1 MKHCCYF
8 LTLAA
13 SLCFL
18 QPVAAQFTMQQ
29 SSGIK
34 RLRADQRQ
42 HRTEVYAS
50 GKLQAQRGDVMAQ
63 RRKSTDESLPRLRAP
78 QMAEATGTELW
89 GNVIYA
95 RSWEPEDVEPAY
107 GVYAYCP
114 EVGSNYVYARP
125 VAVDD
130 KLRANGSGTFYDG
143 VYHFMLYDIWSYY
156 QEWDTAKWIQLREVE
171 DNSKAFNA
179 TDTDYD
185 VVTGLSYGCY
195 YNPATDSYEF
205 AAVDYGTRSKLV
217 RCPCDL
223 YIAIAINSR
232 GEVYGVKWSDSS
244 LYRIDKATGEETLV
258 GPTGMEVGDY
268 LQSATFDRSNDV
280 MYWACNDMY
289 GESYLCTVDT
299 ETGRATKLAIFSDR
313 EQLSSLYVPERSM
326 PDTPAAS
333 TGLKLDFSQGS
344 LTGDVIFTLPS
355 LTVDG
360 KALSGTLDYTVMV
373 NGQEAVSG
381 QANPLVQVRHTLTV
395 PEGFALVRVVA
406 SNASGKGKEAVSRQ
420 WFGADT
426 PSPVED
432 VSLSLTG
439 EYNNHAKVTW
449 NAPSGTGIHG
459 GYVATDQLLYD
470 VVRYPDSL
478 VVASKIPLTSFEED
492 LDINRPGI
500 WWYGVTAYNG
510 SLKGEEACSGNGT
523 SKGIAGVPYFEGFDT
538 KDAFNQFEIIDA
550 NNDGC
555 TWIYNSK
562 VHMAQYSASYTND
575 ADDWLLSPE
584 INLLSGRMYK
594 LEFVYKGFDD
604 RKPER
609 LEMAIGQGSDVARY
623 TTVVEPMVIGNYDRL
638 QHESLFEVPSD
649 GRYRLGL
656 HAMSDMGA
664 YYLYVD
670 SLSITEYALSGAP
683 MAVTDFQ
690 VIPAVDGTAEAVLR
704 FVCPVKSN
712 DGKDLQ
718 RLSKVEIL
726 RDNVCIHTF
735 SEVSP
740 GEALEYSDREVPNGN
755 HLYRV
760 IAWSEA
766 GKGAENTCQTF
777 VGQDFPLAPQNVR
790 LADLGGTL
798 RLTWEAPGSV
808 GINGHYVHVDGLE
821 YTVYT
826 SSYSGILTPYAE
838 VKGAKSIDITDA
850 FAAGAQQMVYFVVR
864 AKSPAGEGDRA
875 SSNSLIGGAPYQLP
889 FLESFPNGTY
899 PETFWMSQGY
909 NPFRLANNISYNADG
924 GCMGW
929 KSNGFDHEGWMSS
942 GKICLKDASSPYLIF
957 AYYALPGEEMLLKT
971 SVIQHD
977 GTETIADILDF
988 GNLEGEE
995 GWRVH
1000 KVDLSTFTDQPFVLL
1015 QLHAAGT
1022 DILTPLYI
1030 DHIRVED
1037 IMERNL
1043 RISSLEVPAE
1053 VHTQHPAHCYAR
1065 VENAGRTDVEDYT
1078 VRFFANDV
1086 QVGEVAGKDLAA
1098 FEGER
1103 CGFDYLP
1110 QVSLEGTAD
1119 RTVRAEVVCDA
1130 DGKAGD
1136 NFSALHTLRVIVP
1149 DYPVV
1154 DNLAATA
1161 VEGTEKLCL
1170 TWSEPR
1176 QEAVAKTESFESYLH
1191 KENVLTPWTT
1201 VDVERGQTY
1210 TNTKMDAGY
1219 SNVEASFWVFNPYV
1233 AAVTEDNLENYLP
1246 QDGRQCLMAAA
1257 SQLST
1262 IKHGD
1267 RNDDW
1272 IISPEVGGGEAQT
1285 IAFYAKAAKEIYG
1298 GGEPF
1303 EVHASATYP
1312 EVQCFQK
1319 LASYTAPGKWTEYEV
1334 ALPEGTRYFAIR
1346 YVGNDDNFMFLVDNI
1361 RYSTGVMK
1369 VLGYRIYCGSE
1380 LVAETAAD
1388 VHAYEVP
1395 KSDVPYYVTV
1405 CYDNGES
1412 GFSNPAS
1419 DASGILQLEVGEEE
1433 SNWYD
1438 VFGHRVDC
1446 RNAGKGIFISSD
1458 GRKIVK

>member
-8 LTLAA
+8 LAFAA
-13 SLCFL
+13 SVC
-18 QPVAAQFTMQQ
+18 VAAAHAAQFPMQQ
-29 SSGIK
+29 SSGEK
-34 RLRADQRQ
+34 RLRADQRKQ
-42 HRTEVYAS
+42 RTELCAS
-50 GKLQAQRGDVMAQ
+50 GQLQMQRGDVLEQ
-63 RRKSTDESLPRLRAP
+63 RRKPTDESLPRYRAP
-78 QMAEATGTELW
+78 QMAEVVGTELW

-107 GVYAYCP
+107 GVYAYTP
-114 EVGSNYVYARP
+114 EAGSNYVYARP

-156 QEWDTAKWIQLREVE
+156 QEWDTAKWIQIREVE
-171 DNSKAFNA
+171 DNSKIFNA

-185 VVTGLSYGCY
+185 VITGLSYGCY

-223 YIAIAINSR
+223 YIAVAVNSR

-244 LYRIDKATGEETLV
+244 LYRIDKTTGKETLV

-280 MYWACNDMY
+280 MYWACNDVY

-299 ETGRATKLAIFSDR
+299 ETGRATKLAVFADR
-313 EQLSSLYVPERSM
+313 EQLSSLYVPERSI
-326 PDTPAAS
+326 PGTPAAS
-333 TGLKLDFSQGS
+333 TALKLEFAKGS
-344 LTGDVIFTLPS
+344 LAGDVSFGLPT

-360 KALSGTLDYTVMV
+360 KALSGTLDYTVTV
-373 NGQEAVSG
+373 NGEEAVSG
-381 QANPLVQVRHTLTV
+381 QADPSAQVRHSLTV
-395 PEGFALVRVVA
+395 PEGFALVRVVV
-406 SNASGKGKEAVSRQ
+406 SNGLGKGKEATSRQ
-420 WFGADT
+420 WFGPDT
-426 PSPVED
+426 PSPAEGVA
-432 VSLSLTG
+432 LSLTG
-439 EYNNHAKVTW
+439 EFCNHAKVTW

-478 VVASKIPLTSFEED
+478 LVASKTPLTSFEED

-500 WWYGVTAYNG
+500 WWYGVTVYNG
-510 SLKGEEACSGNGT
+510 NLKSEEARSGNGT

-538 KDAFNQFEIIDA
+538 KEAFNQFEIIDA
-550 NNDGC
+550 NHDDC

-609 LEMAIGQGSDVARY
+609 LEMAIGQGSDVDGY
-623 TTVVEPMVIGNYDRL
+623 TTVVEPMVVGNYDRL
-638 QHESLFEVPSD
+638 QYESLFEVPSD

-670 SLSITEYALSGAP
+670 SLAITEYALSGAP

-690 VIPAVDGTAEAVLR
+690 VIPAANGAAEAVLR

-718 RLSKVEIL
+718 QLSKVEVL

-735 SEVSP
+735 TGAAP
-740 GEALEYSDREVPNGN
+740 GAALEYTDKEVTDGS

-766 GKGAENTCQTF
+766 GKGAENTCYTF
-777 VGQDFPLAPQNVR
+777 VGQDLPLAPQNVR
-790 LADLGGTL
+790 LVDLGGAL
-798 RLTWEAPGSV
+798 RLSWEAPGNV
-808 GINGHYVHVDGLE
+808 GINGHYVHVEGLE

-826 SSYSGILTPYAE
+826 STYSGILTPYAE
-838 VKGAKSIDITDA
+838 VKDAKSIDITDA
-850 FAAGAQQMVYFVVR
+850 FADGAQQMVYFVVR

-889 FLESFPNGTY
+889 FLESFPGGAY
-899 PETFWMSQGY
+899 PVTFWMSQGY
-909 NPFRLANNISYNADG
+909 NPFRLANNISYNGDG

-942 GKICLKDASSPYLIF
+942 GKICLKGAPSPYLVF

-977 GTETIADILDF
+977 GEETMVDILDF
-988 GNLEGEE
+988 GTLEGEE

-1000 KVDLSTFTDQPFVLL
+1000 KVDLGAFNEQPFVLL

-1030 DHIRVED
+1030 DHIRVEN

-1053 VHTQHPAHCYAR
+1053 IHTQHPAHCYAR

-1078 VRFFANDV
+1078 VRFYVNDV
-1086 QVGEVAGKDLAA
+1086 PVGEVTGKDLAA
-1098 FEGER
+1098 FEGE
-1103 CGFDYLP
+1103 CCAFDYSP
-1110 QVSLEGTAD
+1110 QVSIKGTAD
-1119 RTVRAEVVCDA
+1119 CVVCAEVVCDA
-1130 DGKAGD
+1130 DGKAED
-1136 NFSALHTLRVIVP
+1136 NFSDSQHLRVVVP

-1154 DNLAATA
+1154 DNLTASA
-1161 VEGTEKLCL
+1161 VEGTEKVCL

-1176 QEAVAKTESFESYLH
+1176 QEAVAKTESFESYFH
-1191 KENVLTPWTT
+1191 KENVLAPWTT

-1219 SNVEASFWVFNPYV
+1219 SNVQASFWVFNPYV

-1262 IKHGD
+1262 IKDGD

-1272 IISPEVGGGEAQT
+1272 IISPEVGGGEVQT

-1319 LASYTAPGKWTEYEV
+1319 LAAYTAPGNWTEYEV

-1361 RYSTGVMK
+1361 RYSSGVMK
-1369 VLGYRIYCGSE
+1369 VLGYRIYRGTE

-1388 VHAYEVP
+1388 VHAYEVA
-1395 KSDVPYYVTV
+1395 KSDMPYYVTV
-1405 CYDNGES
+1405 CYGNGES
-1412 GFSNPAS
+1412 GFSNPAT
-1419 DASGILQLEVGEEE
+1419 DASGIHQLLSDGKE
-1433 SNWYD
+1433 SQWYD
-1438 VFGHRVDC
+1438 VFGRRVDC
-1446 RNAGKGIFISSD
+1446 RDTGKGICIASD
-1458 GRKIVK
+1458 GRKVVK